1 MSAGCYPPK
10 KKKSSKKRFV
20 KVIKIFLKESKTK
33 CPYARER
40 YRNLSIWSL
49 TI

>member
-1 MSAGCYPPK
+1 MSAGYYPPK
-10 KKKSSKKRFV
+10 KKSLKERFV
-20 KVIKIFLKESKTK
+20 KGIKIFLKESKTK
-33 CPYARER
+33 CPYACER